1 MLRLLVLIPFIANVI
16 LLSGCAD
23 LVNRVQLGEANL
35 TVKIHTHSNS
45 DKWPDS
51 INVSV
56 TRPAFLEGNEANR
69 DFINLQFD
77 GETWKGTIPMYLLYT
92 NRVALIIENQDEN
105 FFKSFFLGLN
115 QTSPSTVDIFQLKN
129 GTDSIS
135 VSGGT
140 GWCNVN
146 KNGGFTDIEPR
157 FHGLHIIVPAYNYMD
172 WENYITCET
181 DSIFPRRLKYSFENY
196 TLTPEEKTWITAG
209 FKIAYFTGRVISYS
223 TDASEFYNLD
233 IDAPPAEMYAKF
245 LKGMDFSSS
254 MLDCFSADYL
264 YSFLTTFFNRMPLGI
279 NPIGDTRITEWQK
292 ETKEKVKKVVP
303 KPTPTIMNLLTATSY
318 LMQIE
323 QNHPLTATQKK
334 NIAEFYIKDDLGK
347 LILRR
352 NNAIAIEKN
361 TASLIDLTAEE
372 DNFDIEALT
381 KQYSNRP
388 IVIEFWNTW
397 CSPCRKG
404 MKEIQEFLM
413 KEPFPDVVFIYIA
426 DETSPL
432 NIWKTMAERHNG
444 THFRISTSAANAI
457 KEKYNIQ
464 GVPYYMFYDADH
476 RLVHSLLGFSGIENY
491 RHMLFDIS
499 NQNN

>member
-1 MLRLLVLIPFIANVI
+1 M
-16 LLSGCAD
+16 
-23 LVNRVQLGEANL
+23 
-35 TVKIHTHSNS
+35 
-45 DKWPDS
+45 
-51 INVSV
+51 
-56 TRPAFLEGNEANR
+56 
-69 DFINLQFD
+69 
-77 GETWKGTIPMYLLYT
+77 
-92 NRVALIIENQDEN
+92 
-105 FFKSFFLGLN
+105 
-115 QTSPSTVDIFQLKN
+115 
-129 GTDSIS
+129 
-135 VSGGT
+135 
-140 GWCNVN
+140 
-146 KNGGFTDIEPR
+146 
-157 FHGLHIIVPAYNYMD
+157 
-172 WENYITCET
+172 
-181 DSIFPRRLKYSFENY
+181 
-196 TLTPEEKTWITAG
+196 
-209 FKIAYFTGRVISYS
+209 
-223 TDASEFYNLD
+223 
-233 IDAPPAEMYAKF
+233 
-245 LKGMDFSSS
+245 
-254 MLDCFSADYL
+254 
-264 YSFLTTFFNRMPLGI
+264 
-279 NPIGDTRITEWQK
+279 
-292 ETKEKVKKVVP
+292 
-303 KPTPTIMNLLTATSY
+303 
-318 LMQIE
+318 
-323 QNHPLTATQKK
+323 
-334 NIAEFYIKDDLGK
+334 
-347 LILRR
+347 ILRR